1 MNWKKT
7 SWSLNISL
15 SQLHKS
21 NNLNL
26 RWRNSNNFLSIL
38 VFSGQNPLGTNV
50 LPGSFPEEVEVAN
63 LLRTC
68 YGETGVMG
76 SSSMKSYSREWT
88 PESAVGLVTGHWWQT
103 WLMMSITSVILPA
116 EIHHYWT
123 TRISSTRP
131 VHLSLNKLVI
141 SAVSSAQ
148 VVPRL
153 TYRQRGSVATSPDA
167 LSPLWRLLAK
177 PEPEWILAFNGGG
190 KPTIPPFSLGSDNS
204 YKLFWCNMQWIAS
217 SVMSRFRC
225 YRTSK
230 FTYEINLQKVHTPCV
245 YTILTAYV
253 GESVIILFSFCLP
266 DPRK

>member
-1 MNWKKT
+1 MIERLVGGKVVVYRVWHAVLAAWSSTDCQWNSYKLSVARNELKKT

-38 VFSGQNPLGTNV
+38 VFSGQNPLDTNV

-116 EIHHYWT
+116 ETHH
-123 TRISSTRP
+123 
-131 VHLSLNKLVI
+131 
-141 SAVSSAQ
+141 
-148 VVPRL
+148 
-153 TYRQRGSVATSPDA
+153 
-167 LSPLWRLLAK
+167 
-177 PEPEWILAFNGGG
+177 
-190 KPTIPPFSLGSDNS
+190 
-204 YKLFWCNMQWIAS
+204 C
-217 SVMSRFRC
+217 
-225 YRTSK
+225 
-230 FTYEINLQKVHTPCV
+230 
-245 YTILTAYV
+245 
-253 GESVIILFSFCLP
+253 
-266 DPRK
+266 